1 MNLPPTQYP
10 PPPLANP
17 NPNLIYPQHEHH
29 HHHHHYHYPH
39 PHLPSSTATATP
51 PPPAPA
57 DLPSALSS
65 LKTLIQLSESTLQSI
80 SNVLTAATTAAT
92 TTATSACPL
101 NPHHRVP
108 PQSLFRHYLRCP
120 AASIDPH
127 YLHNPNTVRSS
138 NTQHHFLPNP
148 ATNELCFSLDD
159 HLDSNF
165 FYRDCAGVVTSTS
178 HGDDSP
184 AISFTLP
191 PLLSDEC
198 ANLDSTENDDSH
210 RFSTAC
216 LPLLP
221 SEAWLVRSE
230 TESWSHCPTFYSYP
244 VLRSLLILCSSEA
257 SDFRNWLINYSR
269 RRYGVVVDVQ
279 TTEHVILLFKLSL
292 KAIRREAVRSADSFF
307 TRDVKVLRA
316 KSVTFEC
323 PVLVQVL
330 MWFASQL
337 SVLYGE
343 ANGKLFAV
351 DMLKQCL
358 LNVSLNAFMFSEV
371 QKGRDSLASG
381 VLDGEREEPRDEWR
395 ENKRNRPVGE
405 PWDGSVMTVSQV
417 AAAVAALHERSL
429 LEAKIRALRDTKK
442 IPNYQRFAEHS
453 FVSKRADEERKTRSN
468 YRPLLEHDG
477 LFWQRARNQ
486 ETNKLKSREEL
497 LAEERDYKRRRMSYR
512 GKKMKRTTTQ
522 VMKDIIDEYMDEI
535 NQADG
540 SGCLPKG
547 AVTAEKPA
555 SEHISVHGISSPHG
569 VKESVPSSSDVSRE
583 WSRGHAKQLIS
594 HKDIRSRKFGD
605 ESSEESK
612 RNGRDSQWHNKHL
625 EDHASNRSR
634 HDSDYYYGSTDEL
647 TSSRRSREQRQ
658 QDDAKALKRDFPR
671 SRDKSHC
678 WSNERTSYRRD
689 RVHQNV
695 EDRDRHPRSSQC
707 GHTSNSVAHNEFED
721 RYDPSVSSDVFEADF
736 YFGSKCA

>member
-1 MNLPPTQYP
+1 MNLPPIQYP
-10 PPPLANP
+10 PPPLSNP
-17 NPNLIYPQHEHH
+17 NPNLIYPQH
-29 HHHHHYHYPH
+29 HHHHHY
-39 PHLPSSTATATP
+39 PHLPSSTATATASP
-51 PPPAPA
+51 PPPP
-57 DLPSALSS
+57 DLPTALSS

-80 SNVLTAATTAAT
+80 SNLLTATTTAAT
-92 TTATSACPL
+92 TTSACPL

-120 AASIDPH
+120 AAPIDPH
-127 YLHNPNTVRSS
+127 HLHNPDTVRSS

-148 ATNELCFSLDD
+148 ATNELCFPLDD

-165 FYRDCAGVVTSTS
+165 FYRDCPGVVTSTS

-184 AISFTLP
+184 AITFTLP
-191 PLLSDEC
+191 PLLSAEC
-198 ANLDSTENDDSH
+198 ANRDSTGNDDSH

-230 TESWSHCPTFYSYP
+230 TEAWSQCPTFYSYP

-257 SDFRNWLINYSR
+257 SDFRNWLINYSC

-279 TTEHVILLFKLSL
+279 TAEHVIFLFKLSL
-292 KAIRREAVRSADSFF
+292 KAIGREAVRSADSFF
-307 TRDVKVLRA
+307 SRDVKVLRGE
-316 KSVTFEC
+316 SVTFEC

-358 LNVSLNAFMFSEV
+358 LNVSLNALMFSEV
-371 QKGRDSLASG
+371 QKGSDSLASG
-381 VLDGEREEPRDEWR
+381 VLDGEREEPLDEWR
-395 ENKRNRPVGE
+395 ENERNRVVGE
-405 PWDGSVMTVSQV
+405 PWDGSVITVSQV
-417 AAAVAALHERSL
+417 AAVVAALQERSL
-429 LEAKIRALRDTKK
+429 LEEKIRALRDTKK
-442 IPNYQRFAEHS
+442 IPNYQRVAEHS
-453 FVSKRADEERKTRSN
+453 FVSKRADEERKKRSN

-477 LFWQRARNQ
+477 LFWQRAHNQ

-522 VMKDIIDEYMDEI
+522 VMKEIIEEYMDEI
-535 NQADG
+535 SQAGG
-540 SGCLPKG
+540 SGCLPEG

-555 SEHISVHGISSPHG
+555 SEHISVHDISSPNG

-583 WSRGHAKQLIS
+583 WSRGHTKQLIS

-612 RNGRDSQWHNKHL
+612 RNRRDSQWHKKHL
-625 EDHASNRSR
+625 EDHDSSRSR

-658 QDDAKALKRDFPR
+658 QDEAKALKRDFPR

-678 WSNERTSYRRD
+678 LSNERTSYRRD
-689 RVHQNV
+689 RVDQNV
-695 EDRDRHPRSSQC
+695 EDRDRHRRSSQSV
-707 GHTSNSVAHNEFED
+707 HTSNSVAHNEFED
-721 RYDPSVSSDVFEADF
+721 RYDPSVSSDVFEDDF
-736 YFGSKCA
+736 YFGSNCA